1 MKLIGF
7 LSQDEKVEF
16 LGLRK
21 NESREIERVSGEP
34 SLNKLSLELIEMK
47 QDYIQDIYHRGLQYK
62 RQIQEKVE
70 NDMENKVRR

>member
-62 RQIQEKVE
+62 RQIQEKVDY
-70 NDMENKVRR
+70 DMENKVRR